1 MFMSDFMEIG
11 RYKDITLRLPKNIP
25 YSFFNSP
32 YPAHRERGAVDV
44 YFPSEAL
51 FPCDHGKV
59 VEIKYFRSP
68 KIRKDSSSIEPLILI
83 DLGDIFLKVLHVEPR
98 VKVGEKLFLG
108 DPLGNIIVSGYL
120 YYWSDPHA
128 HFELR
133 PKNDPYRARGT
144 IPINPTFLQVVK
156 GSLSFEFKVVKV
168 REHYVL
174 AKPIGGE
181 PSLGAIGNTSFC
193 VDGGI
198 PHYGYYG
205 IVGKGSFP
213 IPGKASG
220 SIVLTDD
227 LKIYANNMRIRGI
240 GTLLGTNLVK
250 IIPISTTDEF
260 FKGETLNITFAV
272 NSCLHK
278 P

>member
-1 MFMSDFMEIG
+1 MPEFIEIVQH
-11 RYKDITLRLPKNIP
+11 KDISVWIPKGVP

-32 YPAHRERGAVDV
+32 YPAHREGGAIDV

-51 FPCDHGKV
+51 FPCERGKV
-59 VEIKYFRSP
+59 IEVKYFRSP
-68 KIRKDSSSIEPLILI
+68 KLRKDASSREPMILI
-83 DLGDIFLKVLHVEPR
+83 DLGSVLMKVLHVEPA
-98 VKVGEKLFLG
+98 VNPGEQVFLG
-108 DPLGNIIVSGYL
+108 DPLGDIIVSGYL
-120 YYWSDPHA
+120 YKWSDPHA

-133 PKNDPYRARGT
+133 PRDDPYRSRGT
-144 IPINPTFLQVVK
+144 IPLSPTFSTPVR
-156 GSLSFEFKVVKV
+156 GSLNFMFRVVEIK
-168 REHYVL
+168 ESYVL

-205 IVGKGSFP
+205 IIGKGNFP
-213 IPGKASG
+213 IPGEVSG

-227 LKIYANNMRIRGI
+227 LKIYANGIRIRGI
-240 GTLLGTNLVK
+240 GTLLGTDLVK

-260 FKGETLNITFAV
+260 FKGETLNITFR
-272 NSCLHK
+272 CE
-278 P
+278 

>member
-1 MFMSDFMEIG
+1 MSDFIEIG
-11 RYKDITLRLPKNIP
+11 EYKDITLRLPKNTP

-51 FPCDHGKV
+51 FPCERGEV
-59 VEIKYFRSP
+59 IEIKYFKSP
-68 KIRKDSSSIEPLILI
+68 KVREDASSREPLILAG
-83 DLGDIFLKVLHVEPR
+83 LREIFLKILHVEPR
-98 VKVGEKLFLG
+98 VKVGEKLYLG
-108 DPLGNIIVSGYL
+108 DPLGDIIVSGYL
-120 YYWSDPHA
+120 YHWSDPHA

-144 IPINPTFLQVVK
+144 IPITPIFSTPAK
-156 GSLSFEFKVVKV
+156 GSLSFEFRVVEIK
-168 REHYVL
+168 EHYVF
-174 AKPIGGE
+174 AKTIGGE
-181 PSLGAIGNTSFC
+181 PSLGAIGNSSFC

-205 IVGKGSFP
+205 MIGKGSFP

-227 LKIYANNMRIRGI
+227 LKAYANGMMIRGI
-240 GTLLGTNLVK
+240 GTLLGTDLVK
-250 IIPISTTDEF
+250 IIPINKTEEF
-260 FKGETLNITFAV
+260 FKGGTLKITFRYE
-272 NSCLHK
+272 
-278 P
+278 